1 MGRWEDARPDST
13 WAERTRI
20 LASYIPV
27 GASVLEFGA
36 WTMELKRHLPPLCT
50 YTPSDLFYRGKGTIV
65 CDLNGPELPIFPKH
79 DVAVFG
85 GVLEYVE
92 DCERLFSHLSTC
104 VDVILASYAA
114 SSGGDCVFR
123 RDCQWVNSY
132 TLYELMAMLH
142 RAGFKRSVELTRW
155 KGQPIVWA
163 G

>member
-65 CDLNGPELPIFPKH
+65 CDLNGPELPVFPKH

-85 GVLEYVE
+85 GVLEYAQA
-92 DCERLFSHLSTC
+92 LAHHLRHPRHLLLAPAL
-104 VDVILASYAA
+104 VLIPILAHECDPRWRVRNYRIDRL
-114 SSGGDCVFR
+114 GLKR
-123 RDCQWVNSY
+123 RHD
-132 TLYELMAMLH
+132 
-142 RAGFKRSVELTRW
+142 F
-155 KGQPIVWA
+155 
-163 G
+163 